1 MPLTD
6 EEERAEHLLRMDKMV
21 LDIEKMRFDMRAE
34 ELRRETLQ
42 KWEARKFLVQLLLA
56 LAAAVAAGVAMGRFW
71 LFHA

>member
-6 EEERAEHLLRMDKMV
+6 EEERAEHLLRMELMTVQIDQGRV
-21 LDIEKMRFDMRAE
+21 NIDRMRQEIRTE
-34 ELRRETLQ
+34 N
-42 KWEARKFLVQLLLA
+42 RKFLVQLLLA